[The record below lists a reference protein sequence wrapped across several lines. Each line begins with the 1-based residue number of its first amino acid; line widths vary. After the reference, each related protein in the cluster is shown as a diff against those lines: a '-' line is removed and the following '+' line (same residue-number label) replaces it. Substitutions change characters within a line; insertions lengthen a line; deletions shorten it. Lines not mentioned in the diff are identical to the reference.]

1 MEELNIT
8 VSNENQNTSEITEA
22 QMNELYNYA
31 LAQRY
36 KQLTQIVRSADG
48 IISSYFKKGDV
59 HNWLQRPIANERRLR
74 DASKYLYEA
83 SGQYKR
89 LCNYQPNMLKMSH
102 VISPT
107 VEYPTDNKE
116 KEEYK
121 RQYKITAK
129 RLDGWNIK
137 TEFRKL
143 LNAASRE
150 GVAYGYVRENSD
162 VFRIHILDA
171 NYCRMAYIDASGCI
185 RFEFNFSYFN
195 KIANAN
201 DRIALLESYGQEF
214 IEKYE
219 KYSKNG
225 ALRWQEIG
233 EDGICVKYN
242 EEILE
247 YTIPP
252 YIAVLD
258 MLFDLEDYKS
268 LNKAREE
275 SGNYNLL
282 GFQIPV
288 NKDGKI
294 LMDLEIAKKFIAQAS
309 SEIPSTIG
317 VLLSPM
323 EIQKINF
330 AKESSLNNRNAVTD
344 AEEQFW
350 NASGVSELLF
360 GASKSSAN
368 ALTKSIIADEIDIFP
383 LVRQIERW
391 INRRLRSVRGKY
403 KFKIKFLD
411 ITYFNDSDKFDTFL
425 KAGNS
430 GVPVK
435 NAISATLGY
444 TPYETLMMAELEN
457 NAFNMRETVYGQP
470 LKSANTMSS
479 NDDEG
484 GRPEMDEDKL
494 SPSGEATRVN
504 EGNDRG
510 D

>member
-1 MEELNIT
+1 
-8 VSNENQNTSEITEA
+8 
-22 QMNELYNYA
+22 
-31 LAQRY
+31 
-36 KQLTQIVRSADG
+36 
-48 IISSYFKKGDV
+48 
-59 HNWLQRPIANERRLR
+59 
-74 DASKYLYEA
+74 
-83 SGQYKR
+83 
-89 LCNYQPNMLKMSH
+89 
-102 VISPT
+102 
-107 VEYPTDNKE
+107 
-116 KEEYK
+116 
-121 RQYKITAK
+121 
-129 RLDGWNIK
+129 
-137 TEFRKL
+137 
-143 LNAASRE
+143 
-150 GVAYGYVRENSD
+150 
-162 VFRIHILDA
+162 
-171 NYCRMAYIDASGCI
+171 
-185 RFEFNFSYFN
+185 
-195 KIANAN
+195 
-201 DRIALLESYGQEF
+201 
-214 IEKYE
+214 
-219 KYSKNG
+219 
-225 ALRWQEIG
+225 
-233 EDGICVKYN
+233 
-242 EEILE
+242 
-247 YTIPP
+247 
-252 YIAVLD
+252 
-258 MLFDLEDYKS
+258 
-268 LNKAREE
+268 
-275 SGNYNLL
+275 
-282 GFQIPV
+282 
-288 NKDGKI
+288 
-294 LMDLEIAKKFIAQAS
+294 
-309 SEIPSTIG
+309 
-317 VLLSPM
+317 M

-411 ITYFNDSDKFDTFL
+411 VTYFNDSDKFDTFL